1 MPDSQAQTPAQKA
14 IGYLSRTAQPS
25 QDGSRGL

>member
-14 IGYLSRTAQPS
+14 IGYLSRREPS

>member
-14 IGYLSRTAQPS
+14 IGDLSQGEPS